1 MRLNESEKVKVT
13 LKEHLGINLTVIDGT
28 KLFLDRL
35 KGVTEPEKKRKII
48 GETFVCSRPRNLV
61 TKFRFPVALTKP

>member
-48 GETFVCSRPRNLV
+48 GETFVCSPPRNLA
-61 TKFRFPVALTKP
+61 TKFRVPVALTNP